1 MGDAPWPAPAKLNRF
16 LHIVGRRTDGYHL
29 LQTVFQFL
37 DVSDQLHIRVRHDGR
52 IRRLRPLPQ
61 VAPQHDLSLRAARLL
76 QEHTGSAF
84 GVDIDLVKH
93 VPQGGGLG
101 GGSSDAATV
110 LVALNRLWQLQL
122 PQTELASLALS
133 LGADVPVFVHG
144 QAAWAE
150 GVGEKLTAVTLD
162 QPWFLVLN
170 PGVTVP
176 TAEVFADPQLTR
188 NSRPIT
194 ISDFLS
200 NAGGNDCEAVVRRRY
215 PAVNE
220 AMAWLQRHAQA
231 RLTGTGAC
239 IFAAFPER
247 RAAEQVLAGLP
258 PRWSG
263 FIAAGLNRSPLLAR
277 LEQEG

>member
-37 DVSDQLHIRVRHDGR
+37 DVSDQLLIRVRRDGQ
-52 IRRLRPLPQ
+52 IRRLRALPQ
-61 VAPQHDLSLRAARLL
+61 VAPQHDLSLRAAHLL
-76 QEHTGSAF
+76 QEHAGSAF
-84 GVDIDLVKH
+84 GADIDLVKH
-93 VPQGGGLG
+93 VPQGAGLG

-122 PQTELASLALS
+122 SQAELASLALR

-150 GVGEKLTAVTLD
+150 GIGEKLTAVTLD

-188 NSRPIT
+188 NSHPIT

-215 PAVNE
+215 PAVND

-247 RAAEQVLAGLP
+247 RAAEQVLARLP
-258 PRWSG
+258 QPWSG